1 MHKVDNKFFV
11 VMGGVAISGGI
22 LFALVLLL
30 ISPYK
35 TNLATEDVSFW
46 EKISF
51 LNLLFFYSTLMILF
65 TGFFSSFFF
74 WIKTSSNSAN
84 NLYLQAVMSFR
95 RGILMGVLI
104 CLLLVMQS
112 LHIFIWWDALL
123 VAGMIILLE
132 MYLMVK

>member
-1 MHKVDNKFFV
+1 
-11 VMGGVAISGGI
+11 
-22 LFALVLLL
+22 
-30 ISPYK
+30 
-35 TNLATEDVSFW
+35 
-46 EKISF
+46 
-51 LNLLFFYSTLMILF
+51 
-65 TGFFSSFFF
+65 
-74 WIKTSSNSAN
+74 
-84 NLYLQAVMSFR
+84 MSFR